1 MSVEHSA
8 LEKDMERLSKEIRER
23 KESSANL
30 RTSDR
35 DALQSVLAQRIQS
48 QALTPEEPAAPE
60 NDVLPVYLQKE
71 SPEIQLKVE
80 ELIDITFHK
89 GIDASISEAKKYG
102 PYILDAFHDTLTSKL
117 YDELRSRG
125 LVS

>member
-80 ELIDITFHK
+80 ELIDVTFHK

>member
-8 LEKDMERLSKEIRER
+8 LEKDIERLSKEIRER
-23 KESSANL
+23 KELSANL

-48 QALTPEEPAAPE
+48 QALTSEEPATPG
-60 NDVLPVYLQKE
+60 NDVLPLYLQKE

-80 ELIDITFHK
+80 EIIDVAFHK

-125 LVS
+125 LIS

>member
-23 KESSANL
+23 KELSTNL

-48 QALTPEEPAAPE
+48 QALTPEGPAATE

-80 ELIDITFHK
+80 ELIDVTFHK